1 MSAVVNNAEKFI
13 WSNLKMYLMQYPTCF
28 LDNLL
33 KIKNEEADFPIDRY
47 EDFINQ
53 LDKHIQLGSYVVNQ
67 AEQFSDLPFVTV
79 NIAAIPGSSCNTRVV
94 IGFDIAF
101 TTDSPRPT
109 RDQSIQYVGNSS
121 EAVASFR
128 ANIANGLDKI
138 FHGAFDDVAGIDPV
152 DAAFFDRLRGQ
163 TIPNPTDP
171 TDTREWKY
179 NIVGAVDDDCTISEV
194 TQLKREDRSSALSVF
209 HIVYKMDLNRLYGD
223 GVDCG
228 C

>member
-1 MSAVVNNAEKFI
+1 MSAIVNNAEKFI
-13 WSNLKMYLMQYPTCF
+13 WNNFKMYLMQCPTCF
-28 LDNLL
+28 LDNIL
-33 KIKNEEADFPIDRY
+33 KIKDDTATLPIDRY
-47 EDFINQ
+47 EDFIDQ

-67 AEQFSDLPFVTV
+67 AEQFSDLPFVTM
-79 NIAAIPGSSCNTRVV
+79 NIAAIPLTSCNTRVV

-101 TTDSPRPT
+101 TTDSPRPDKT
-109 RDQSIQYVGNSS
+109 QSIQYVGNSS

-138 FHGAFDDVAGIDPV
+138 FHGALDDIATDPV

-163 TIPNPTDP
+163 TIPNPVDP

-179 NIVGAVDDDCTISEV
+179 NMTGAVDDECTISEV
-194 TQLKREDRSSALSVF
+194 TQLKREDRSSAIAVF